1 MWYSLQFCEFIHSQ
15 IPTVGVDPPRMV
27 LCCDM
32 RQCLVV
38 GRPVLD
44 EDVRLGHVALVKCEG
59 SDGTC
64 PRIVHPVCTLTP
76 HMYRHCFCCRHVLHD
91 EKGKNRLLLCDSC
104 AESVIC
110 DRAYSFASN
119 GRGRWV

>member
-1 MWYSLQFCEFIHSQ
+1 
-15 IPTVGVDPPRMV
+15 
-27 LCCDM
+27 M

-76 HMYRHCFCCRHVLHD
+76 HMYRHREVATMRARMGILRIWSRRAFTISDKLLVRNPQVLT
-91 EKGKNRLLLCDSC
+91 S
-104 AESVIC
+104 A
-110 DRAYSFASN
+110 
-119 GRGRWV
+119 